1 MKYGIRFKVDNEE
14 RYIGVQVPD
23 DLITRIEEFNRYL
36 KHDGKWTRKGTSGS
50 LRFAENFPLFS
61 NKPVTDLGKHLGLR
75 VFSLQKISLALAPL
89 SYLRF
94 SRLLELEA
102 ICCPVR
108 TVWDLLILPRDLFV
122 FALEGYKPY
131 SSDVSGTLHTSLRR
145 LVSAS
150 FRWAAYLRNRR
161 LTDCFK
167 ILLKS
172 GFQNK
177 EKWLQDLLA
186 TGRLEPRRRKR
197 RLSFLIRFKHMVEF
211 TDLREWDLWRAPSEF
226 TQLEREALERAI
238 ADYRNVKR
246 PYFLGLP
253 CVSYIGPKAFLF
265 DHSEVKR

>member
-108 TVWDLLILPRDLFV
+108 TVWDLLILPKDLFI

-131 SSDVSGTLHTSLRR
+131 KGQVSGTLH
-145 LVSAS
+145 
-150 FRWAAYLRNRR
+150 
-161 LTDCFK
+161 
-167 ILLKS
+167 KS
-172 GFQNK
+172 
-177 EKWLQDLLA
+177 
-186 TGRLEPRRRKR
+186 
-197 RLSFLIRFKHMVEF
+197 
-211 TDLREWDLWRAPSEF
+211 
-226 TQLEREALERAI
+226 
-238 ADYRNVKR
+238 
-246 PYFLGLP
+246 
-253 CVSYIGPKAFLF
+253 
-265 DHSEVKR
+265 